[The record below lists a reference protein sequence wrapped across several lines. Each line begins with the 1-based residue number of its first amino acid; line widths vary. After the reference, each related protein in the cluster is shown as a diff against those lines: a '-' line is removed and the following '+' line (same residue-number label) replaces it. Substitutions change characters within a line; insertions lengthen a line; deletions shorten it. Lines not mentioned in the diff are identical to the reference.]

1 MKKLY
6 ALTALLLGMM
16 GCSEETITYTNPVPG
31 DEPSGVAAE
40 LGIIGSNIANILLIL
55 GLSATIHPLSMG
67 GITVWDLLMVVLS
80 SVLLFLAAFT
90 FKRRAIDRW
99 EGAIFLAI
107 YVAYIGYLIR

>member
-1 MKKLY
+1 
-6 ALTALLLGMM
+6 
-16 GCSEETITYTNPVPG
+16 
-31 DEPSGVAAE
+31 
-40 LGIIGSNIANILLIL
+40 
-55 GLSATIHPLSMG
+55 MG

-90 FKRRAIDRW
+90 FKHRAIDRW